1 MKFDLGLRGRA
12 VVVAGGTRGVGRA
25 TADML
30 AVEGCRVALL
40 ARSPSDLH
48 TAEGDLLAAG
58 ATDAIGLQCDLR
70 DTGEVEAAFTFL
82 DERWGECHALVNT
95 VGPAHV
101 GGLDDLTDNEWL
113 DEFDLGVLT
122 MVRTTRA
129 ALPLLRKATF
139 ARVVN
144 VAASSI
150 RHQSPGL
157 IGFTAAK
164 AAMASASKNL
174 SRALAPEGIVVNTVA
189 PGTVMSPTLESYLEG
204 TELEGLPEGP
214 LEAAYAAIARD
225 YRAEN
230 DIGRVGVPEEVA
242 AVVVFLCS
250 ELASF
255 VVGATIPVDGGTD
268 FF

>member
-1 MKFDLGLRGRA
+1 MDLGLRDRAICIAGGSRGMGRA
-12 VVVAGGTRGVGRA
+12 A
-25 TADML
+25 ADLL
-30 AVEGCRVALL
+30 AAEGCRVAVLGRDD
-40 ARSPSDLH
+40 ANVRE
-48 TAEGDLLAAG
+48 AEEELLAAG
-58 ATDAIGLQCDLR
+58 AEDAIGLECDLL

-101 GGLDDLTDNEWL
+101 GSLGDLTDAAWL

-122 MVRTTRA
+122 MIRTTRA
-129 ALPLLRKATF
+129 ALPLLRQATF

-157 IGFTAAK
+157 IGFK

-174 SRALAPEGIVVNTVA
+174 SRALAPEGIIVNTVA
-189 PGTVMSPTLESYLEG
+189 PGTVMSPTLASYLVG
-204 TELEGLPEGP
+204 TDLEGLPEGP
-214 LEAAYAAIARD
+214 LEAAYEAIARD
-225 YRAEN
+225 YDASN
-230 DIGRVGVPEEVA
+230 DIGRVGLPEEVA
-242 AVVVFLCS
+242 AIVVFLCS
-250 ELASF
+250 ELCSF
-255 VVGATIPVDGGTD
+255 VVGATVPVDGGTD